1 MFCGVVEEGE
11 RKQEGD
17 AIVNDTVEGLPVPQ
31 GGPVTPMRLLEIAT
45 QQGADIDKLGKLMDL
60 QERWEKNT
68 ARKAFDAAV
77 SAAKAEIPV
86 ISKNREVDF
95 TSSKGRTNYRYED
108 FAEVARTLDP
118 ILSRHGLSYRFRT
131 SSAANEPVTV
141 TCILA
146 HRDGHSEENSLSA
159 GRDESG
165 NKNSIQAIGSTITY
179 LQRYALKAALGVAA
193 SVDDDA
199 TKTDGMLETVYLDHE
214 AAIDSAADDA
224 ALDVAFKEAA
234 AAAEKAGDVS
244 AFASFQKKALERRK
258 AIKAAKK

>member
-1 MFCGVVEEGE
+1 M
-11 RKQEGD
+11 
-17 AIVNDTVEGLPVPQ
+17 NDTVEGLPVPQ

-118 ILSRHGLSYRFRT
+118 ILSKHGLSYRFRT

-199 TKTDGMLETVYLDHE
+199 GSGGASTMDEGLLADHE
-214 AAIDSAADDA
+214 AAIDSAADLPGLEKA
-224 ALDVAFKEAA
+224 WSAA
-234 AAAEKAGDVS
+234 ASAAQKCKDDDAYESLKAR
-244 AFASFQKKALERRK
+244 AAARKKAL
-258 AIKAAKK
+258 KK